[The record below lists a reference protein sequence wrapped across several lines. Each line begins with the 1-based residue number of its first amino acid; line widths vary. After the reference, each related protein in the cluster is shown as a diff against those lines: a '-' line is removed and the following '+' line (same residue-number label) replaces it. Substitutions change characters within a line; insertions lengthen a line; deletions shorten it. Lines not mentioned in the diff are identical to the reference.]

1 MKKQK
6 IKFKKLASEI
16 ADIEKSTI
24 SETEKFIKIEEILK
38 DLSEED
44 LFRVTF
50 LVEQLFM
57 GKND

>member
-6 IKFKKLASEI
+6 IKIKKLASEI
-16 ADIEKSTI
+16 ADIEKSAI

-44 LFRVTF
+44 LFKVTF
-50 LVEQLFM
+50 LVEQEFM
-57 GKND
+57 GKNV